1 MKGLVEDGRYRFALS
16 GSLLGVT
23 LGGIS
28 SWPSGYMSQFTMYP
42 MDFEE
47 FCWANNVNSN
57 YLKIARESFMKND
70 VVDEY
75 VHKQLMDLFN
85 AYILVGGMPA
95 SVKTFVDTHDWYSV
109 EQTQK
114 DIEAFNVKDVTK
126 YAAMNEKLA
135 IKTMYEQIPEQ
146 IQSKNKRFQVGLL
159 KMKNKPDEVRGTF
172 LWLENANLAIPVW
185 NVTEP
190 LAPLRT
196 SLERNLCKLFH
207 EDTGLLTL
215 YLMDP
220 ALKEKVLLQK
230 KNVNYGGIYE
240 NIVAILLKTH
250 GFNNIFYYNSK
261 KYGEVD
267 FLIEKNGEVIPIE
280 VKSGKDYRRHQALD
294 NLSKVYQIDKSIVLH
309 NGNYEKIG
317 NVSYFPIYFAE
328 FITKKGE
335 DLLDW

>member
-1 MKGLVEDGRYRFALS
+1 M
-16 GSLLGVT
+16 
-23 LGGIS
+23 
-28 SWPSGYMSQFTMYP
+28 
-42 MDFEE
+42 
-47 FCWANNVNSN
+47 
-57 YLKIARESFMKND
+57 
-70 VVDEY
+70 
-75 VHKQLMDLFN
+75 
-85 AYILVGGMPA
+85 
-95 SVKTFVDTHDWYSV
+95 
-109 EQTQK
+109 
-114 DIEAFNVKDVTK
+114 
-126 YAAMNEKLA
+126 
-135 IKTMYEQIPEQ
+135 
-146 IQSKNKRFQVGLL
+146 
-159 KMKNKPDEVRGTF
+159 
-172 LWLENANLAIPVW
+172 
-185 NVTEP
+185 
-190 LAPLRT
+190 
-196 SLERNLCKLFH
+196 
-207 EDTGLLTL
+207 LTL

-294 NLSKVYQIDKSIVLH
+294 NLSKVYQINKSIVLH
-309 NGNYEKIG
+309 NGNYKKIG